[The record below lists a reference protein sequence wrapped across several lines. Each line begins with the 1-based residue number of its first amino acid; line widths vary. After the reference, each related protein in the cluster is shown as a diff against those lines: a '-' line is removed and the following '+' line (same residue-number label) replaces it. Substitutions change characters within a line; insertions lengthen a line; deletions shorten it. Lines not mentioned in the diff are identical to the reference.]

1 MNKLAAIYAR
11 VSSDK
16 QRESHTIASQTE
28 AVKEF
33 ARTNGYQV
41 PEEWVFEDDGYSGA
55 NLVRP
60 GLEQVRDL
68 AASGQIQAA
77 LVLSPDRLSR
87 KYAYQV
93 LLMEE
98 FSRNGVETVFVRAPQ
113 AETPEERLL
122 LQVQGMLA
130 EYERAQI
137 LERSRRGKRHRAKQ
151 GEASVLSG
159 APYGFRY
166 VKKTQERP
174 GYYEIFE
181 PEAAVVRKIYA
192 LYTGEGLAIG
202 KITARLN
209 AEGIPARKSG
219 KRWER
224 SSVWGILK
232 NPAYRGTACFGKT
245 KNAPRQRIT
254 RPMRLKGGRVS
265 QRAATVDRPREEWIE
280 IPVPAI
286 VTSETFALAEERL
299 RQNKQFSPRRT
310 KVESLLQGLLYCRH
324 CSYGLYRSSTR
335 TSARMIYYYRCYGSD
350 AYRHGGTPLCPQK
363 PIRQD
368 LLDPIV
374 WGEVVRLLDDPSLI
388 ENELKRRQEAARH
401 ADPTQRRLEALKQEE
416 IRLRNSMERLL
427 TAYQEGLMSL
437 EELRSRMPALKGRSQ
452 TVRDEALAL
461 EAMAIDPSATLK
473 LADVLSSFR
482 ERLQKNAGTLDVS
495 EKRRIMRL
503 LVKEIAVGDDTLT
516 IRHSIPVG
524 RGPIAGGP
532 APEGPNIPSQP
543 RSGES
548 YALCPGRTNPS
559 LRGSCF
565 GWEESSFFHETR
577 LQPLPEDSL
586 VHRNIGENPVVG
598 EIVEEAFDI
607 HLQNPFRAFLLGQ
620 NGKALLCRIR
630 SGPPRPEAVGIS
642 IRTGFCNGVERQ
654 FVKRLHGAVLHR
666 RNAEGTSLAVLLR
679 YGDPPERLGPI
690 AFAFQG
696 QYGVR
701 FGARV

>member
-98 FSRNGVETVFVRAPQ
+98 LAKNGVETVFVRAPQ

-310 KVESLLQGLLYCRH
+310 KVVSLLQGLLYCRH

-335 TSARMIYYYRCYGSD
+335 TSARTIYYYRCYGSD

-548 YALCPGRTNPS
+548 YALCPRRTLAAS
-559 LRGSCF
+559 
-565 GWEESSFFHETR
+565 
-577 LQPLPEDSL
+577 
-586 VHRNIGENPVVG
+586 
-598 EIVEEAFDI
+598 
-607 HLQNPFRAFLLGQ
+607 GQ
-620 NGKALLCRIR
+620 RVAGR
-630 SGPPRPEAVGIS
+630 SGQG
-642 IRTGFCNGVERQ
+642 TGA
-654 FVKRLHGAVLHR
+654 K
-666 RNAEGTSLAVLLR
+666 GTQVC
-679 YGDPPERLGPI
+679 PI
-690 AFAFQG
+690 C
-696 QYGVR
+696 
-701 FGARV
+701 

>member
-151 GEASVLSG
+151 GEASVLAN

-166 VKKTQERP
+166 VKKTPERP

-181 PEAAVVRKIYA
+181 PEAAVVRRIYA
-192 LYTGEGLAIG
+192 LYTEEGLAIG
-202 KITARLN
+202 RITARLN

-219 KRWER
+219 KGWER
-224 SSVWGILK
+224 SSVWRILK

-245 KNAPRQRIT
+245 KNMPRQRKIT
-254 RPMRLKGGRVS
+254 RPVRLNGRRVS
-265 QRAATVDRPREEWIE
+265 QRPGLVERPREEWIE

-286 VTSETFALAEERL
+286 VTPETFALAEERL

-310 KVESLLQGLLYCRH
+310 MVESLLQGLLYCRH
-324 CSYGLYRSSTR
+324 CSSSLYRASTR
-335 TSARMIYYYRCYGSD
+335 STARTLYYYRCYGSD
-350 AYRHGGTPLCPQK
+350 AYRHGGTPLCHQK

-401 ADPTQRRLEALKQEE
+401 ADPTQRRLEALNQEE

-437 EELRSRMPALKGRSQ
+437 EELRGRIPALKTRIQ
-452 TVRDEALAL
+452 AVQEEVLAL
-461 EAMAIDPSATLK
+461 KAMVLDQAATLK

-482 ERLQKNAGTLDVS
+482 NRLQKNAEMLDIT
-495 EKRRIMRL
+495 EKRRITRL
-503 LVKEIAVGDDTLT
+503 LVKEIAVGDETLT
-516 IRHSIPVG
+516 IRHSIPVD
-524 RGPIAGGP
+524 RGPIPAGP
-532 APEGPNIPSQP
+532 SPEGANIPSQP
-543 RSGES
+543 HSGGS
-548 YALCPGRTNPS
+548 YALCSMRSETQ
-559 LRGSCF
+559 LRKGDRVWGGSVERSREPMDKNRIQ
-565 GWEESSFFHETR
+565 GVPD
-577 LQPLPEDSL
+577 Q
-586 VHRNIGENPVVG
+586 GEWATDH
-598 EIVEEAFDI
+598 EAFVVKEEGRKSGGCAVKDRVLTRGDLAS
-607 HLQNPFRAFLLGQ
+607 HLKG
-620 NGKALLCRIR
+620 
-630 SGPPRPEAVGIS
+630 
-642 IRTGFCNGVERQ
+642 
-654 FVKRLHGAVLHR
+654 
-666 RNAEGTSLAVLLR
+666 
-679 YGDPPERLGPI
+679 
-690 AFAFQG
+690 
-696 QYGVR
+696 
-701 FGARV
+701 

>member
-98 FSRNGVETVFVRAPQ
+98 FARNGVETVFVRAPQ
-113 AETPEERLL
+113 SETPEDRLL

-151 GEASVLSG
+151 GEASVLAN

-166 VKKTQERP
+166 IKKTPERP
-174 GYYEIFE
+174 GYYEVFE

-202 KITARLN
+202 RITARLN

-219 KRWER
+219 KGWER
-224 SSVWGILK
+224 SSVWRILK

-245 KNAPRQRIT
+245 KNMPRQRKIT
-254 RPMRLKGGRVS
+254 RPVRLNGGRVS
-265 QRAATVDRPREEWIE
+265 QRSGLVDRPREEWIE
-280 IPVPAI
+280 IPVPVI
-286 VTSETFALAEERL
+286 VTPETFALAEERL
-299 RQNKQFSPRRT
+299 RQNKQFSLRRT
-310 KVESLLQGLLYCRH
+310 IVESLLQGLLYCRH
-324 CSYGLYRSSTR
+324 CSSSLYRTSTR
-335 TSARMIYYYRCYGSD
+335 TSARTIYYYRCYGSD

-437 EELRSRMPALKGRSQ
+437 EELRHRMPALKGRSQ
-452 TVRDEALAL
+452 AVCDEVEALKSMAL
-461 EAMAIDPSATLK
+461 DQSAMLK

-482 ERLQKNAGTLDVS
+482 ERLQKSAETLDVS
-495 EKRRIMRL
+495 EKRRIVRL
-503 LVKEIAVGDDTLT
+503 LVKEVAVGDNAIT

-524 RGPIAGGP
+524 RGPIAEGP
-532 APEGPNIPSQP
+532 APEGATTPSQP
-543 RSGES
+543 RSGGS
-548 YALCPGRTNPS
+548 YALCPRRSETQ
-559 LRGSCF
+559 LRKGDRVWGGS
-565 GWEESSFFHETR
+565 
-577 LQPLPEDSL
+577 
-586 VHRNIGENPVVG
+586 V
-598 EIVEEAFDI
+598 
-607 HLQNPFRAFLLGQ
+607 
-620 NGKALLCRIR
+620 
-630 SGPPRPEAVGIS
+630 
-642 IRTGFCNGVERQ
+642 
-654 FVKRLHGAVLHR
+654 
-666 RNAEGTSLAVLLR
+666 
-679 YGDPPERLGPI
+679 
-690 AFAFQG
+690 
-696 QYGVR
+696 
-701 FGARV
+701 

>member
-1 MNKLAAIYAR
+1 MNRLAAIYAR

-33 ARTNGYQV
+33 ARANGYQV

-98 FSRNGVETVFVRAPQ
+98 FSKNGVETVFVRAPQ

-166 VKKTQERP
+166 VKKTPERP
-174 GYYEIFE
+174 GTYEIFE
-181 PEAAVVRKIYA
+181 PEAVVVRKIYA

-202 KITARLN
+202 RITAQLN

-224 SSVWGILK
+224 STVWGILK

-245 KNAPRQRIT
+245 KSASRQRIT
-254 RPMRLKGGRVS
+254 RPVRLKGGRVS

-286 VTSETFALAEERL
+286 VTPETFALAEERL

-310 KVESLLQGLLYCRH
+310 KVVSLLQGLLYCRH
-324 CSYGLYRSSTR
+324 CSYGLYRTSTR
-335 TSARMIYYYRCYGSD
+335 TSARTIYYYRCYGSD

-401 ADPTQRRLEALKQEE
+401 ADPTKRRLEALAQEE

-437 EELRSRMPALKGRSQ
+437 EELRSRMPALKTRIQ
-452 TVRDEALAL
+452 TVQEEVLAL
-461 EAMAIDPSATLK
+461 KTKAMDQSATLK

-482 ERLQKNAGTLDVS
+482 DRLQKNAETLDVT
-495 EKRRIMRL
+495 EKRRITRL
-503 LVKEIAVGDDTLT
+503 IVKEIAVGDETIT

-524 RGPIAGGP
+524 RGPIAEGP
-532 APEGPNIPSQP
+532 APEEANIPSQP
-543 RSGES
+543 RSGGS
-548 YALCPGRTNPS
+548 YALCPRRSLCDALQHDPGRARRDTENVV
-559 LRGSCF
+559 
-565 GWEESSFFHETR
+565 SSK
-577 LQPLPEDSL
+577 P
-586 VHRNIGENPVVG
+586 
-598 EIVEEAFDI
+598 
-607 HLQNPFRAFLLGQ
+607 
-620 NGKALLCRIR
+620 
-630 SGPPRPEAVGIS
+630 GPHGS
-642 IRTGFCNGVERQ
+642 IRR
-654 FVKRLHGAVLHR
+654 
-666 RNAEGTSLAVLLR
+666 
-679 YGDPPERLGPI
+679 
-690 AFAFQG
+690 
-696 QYGVR
+696 
-701 FGARV
+701 